1 MTLHSEDA
9 CVSRQES
16 ARTRQGGIPALIC
29 WLIRTLSWRYFMS
42 NAARLGQ
49 KADRASSTMLISAI
63 ALALLPAMPLA
74 IAAELHVRVV
84 GVNDGDTITVIDN
97 SRNQY
102 KVRLAG
108 IDAPEKRQP
117 FGDRSKQALSS
128 LVFDRQVLIDLGKT
142 DRYGRIVSKVVVN
155 NIDANLE
162 QVVSGMAWHYKKYQ
176 REQSP
181 KDRAA
186 YARAEEAAR
195 AAERGLWQDRY
206 AIPPWDFR
214 KSAKG
219 K

>member
-1 MTLHSEDA
+1 
-9 CVSRQES
+9 
-16 ARTRQGGIPALIC
+16 
-29 WLIRTLSWRYFMS
+29 MS
-42 NAARLGQ
+42 MAARLGQ
-49 KADRASSTMLISAI
+49 NTYEARSTMPVSAI
-63 ALALLPAMPLA
+63 ALALLLAMPLA

-84 GVNDGDTITVIDN
+84 GVSDGDTINVIDD

-117 FGDRSKQALSS
+117 FGGRSKQALSS

-142 DRYGRIVSKVVVN
+142 DRYGRIVSKVAIN
-155 NIDANLE
+155 DIDVNLE
-162 QVVSGMAWHYKKYQ
+162 QVTSGMAWHYKKYQ
-176 REQSP
+176 KEQTP
-181 KDRAA
+181 EDRIA

-195 AAERGLWQDRY
+195 AAGRGLWQDRY

-214 KSAKG
+214 KSPKG

>member
-1 MTLHSEDA
+1 
-9 CVSRQES
+9 
-16 ARTRQGGIPALIC
+16 
-29 WLIRTLSWRYFMS
+29 MS
-42 NAARLGQ
+42 TAARLGQ
-49 KADRASSTMLISAI
+49 QASQARSTMPVSAI
-63 ALALLPAMPLA
+63 ALALLLAMPLA
-74 IAAELHVRVV
+74 IAAQLHVRVV
-84 GVNDGDTITVIDN
+84 GVSDGDTITVIDN

-117 FGDRSKQALSS
+117 FGDQSKQALSS
-128 LVFDRQVLIDLGKT
+128 LVFDRQVVIDLGKT
-142 DRYGRIVSKVVVN
+142 DRYGRIVSKVAINDSDV
-155 NIDANLE
+155 NLE
-162 QVVSGMAWHYKKYQ
+162 QVASGMAWHYKKYQ
-176 REQSP
+176 KEQSP

-214 KSAKG
+214 NSAKG